1 MANAK
6 TFSASFVPLNVL
18 YYFQI
23 TLDPSGRDDSILE
36 KLENCDPTVDP
47 ECKRNLEDVSEQL
60 LEQLESD
67 KKKDSN
73 GESTDSHIE
82 KEANISQSGSKLEH
96 SAKEN
101 ERSVDL
107 GSKEPTSKN
116 QPVKKHKDVSSDDV
130 PDVYF
135 LGKFNFLYFWLV

>member
-1 MANAK
+1 M
-6 TFSASFVPLNVL
+6 
-18 YYFQI
+18 
-23 TLDPSGRDDSILE
+23 
-36 KLENCDPTVDP
+36 
-47 ECKRNLEDVSEQL
+47 EDVSEQL

-73 GESTDSHIE
+73 GESTDSHIK
-82 KEANISQSGSKLEH
+82 KEANISQSGSKLEKNNGEH
-96 SAKEN
+96 SEKEN
-101 ERSVDL
+101 ERSIDF

-135 LGKFNFLYFWLV
+135 LGKFNFLYFLPFIHF